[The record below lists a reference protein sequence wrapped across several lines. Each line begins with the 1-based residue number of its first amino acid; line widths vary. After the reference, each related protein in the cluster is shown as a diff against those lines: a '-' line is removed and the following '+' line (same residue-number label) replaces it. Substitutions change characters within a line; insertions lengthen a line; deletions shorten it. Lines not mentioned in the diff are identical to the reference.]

1 MTSEPTSQDSLLD
14 PIEDVIAAVGRG
26 EMVIVVDDEDR
37 ENEGDLIMAA
47 EKATPEAIN
56 FMIREGRGLV
66 CVGMRQPE
74 LERLGLAPVAQHGM
88 TGGRFATAFTQSVD
102 GIEGVSTG
110 ISASD
115 RAATIQLLADPAA
128 TSDGLASPGHVFP
141 IQANDDG
148 VIGRAGHTEAASD
161 LAALAGF
168 APVGVLCEVL
178 LDDGNMARLSDLR
191 GMADRFNLKLGS
203 VAQLV
208 RFRSELASTEASN
221 G

>member
-1 MTSEPTSQDSLLD
+1 MTSEPASQDSLLD
-14 PIEDVIAAVGRG
+14 PIEDIITAVRGG
-26 EMVIVVDDEDR
+26 EMVLVVDDEDR

-47 EKATPEAIN
+47 ECVTPEAIN

-66 CVGMRQPE
+66 CVGMPE
-74 LERLGLAPVAQHGM
+74 AALSRLGLAPVPQLGK

-115 RAATIQLLADPAA
+115 RAETIRLLADLDASPE
-128 TSDGLASPGHVFP
+128 GLASPGHVFP
-141 IQANDDG
+141 IQADAAG
-148 VIGRAGHTEAASD
+148 VLGRPGHTEAASD
-161 LAALAGF
+161 LAALAGYS
-168 APVGVLCEVL
+168 PVGVLCEVL
-178 LDDGNMARLSDLR
+178 LDDGNMARLADLR
-191 GMADRFNLKLGS
+191 AMADRFNLKLGS

-208 RFRSELASTEASN
+208 QYRAAHAPAEASD